1 MTQSRHYSNV
11 NGERLKLRS
20 EIIRKQLLGVLT
32 ASTLAAISAC
42 SAIPVDVTTLVADD
56 GDTNEFFGS
65 SVAIAGDIAV
75 VGAQGDDENGDES
88 GAAYVFTRSDAGWSQ
103 EAKLT
108 ANDAE
113 AGDQFGGSIA
123 LFGET
128 ILVGARR
135 DDDNGDESGAAYLFT
150 RYGSDWIQQAK
161 LTAADGEAGAEFG
174 RSVALSDD
182 TAIIG
187 AARDDEKG
195 EDSGSVYVFTRSGTN
210 WSQLAKL
217 TAADGAKGD
226 VFGISVALDGDT
238 ALIGAD
244 LDDDKGENSGSAYV
258 YTRSKGTWSQQ
269 AKLTAADAGNVDIF
283 GVRVAIS
290 GDTALI
296 AARRDDDDVNGAD
309 SGSAYVFI
317 RSGTSWTQQAKLT
330 ANDAE
335 AGDLFGYNVAL
346 YEDTGIVTAAMDDDK
361 GLNSGAAYVFT
372 RSGSDWSQ
380 QTKLTA
386 ADGAAD
392 DVFGWS
398 VSLSGNTALI
408 GAPTSIFELPG
419 GPGSAYIFQR
429 SGGSWSQ

>member
-1 MTQSRHYSNV
+1 M
-11 NGERLKLRS
+11 LRS
-20 EIIRKQLLGVLT
+20 DIIRRQLLGVLT

-42 SAIPVDVTTLVADD
+42 SAIPGDVTTLVADD
-56 GDTNEFFGS
+56 GDPNEFFGF

-150 RYGSDWIQQAK
+150 RYESDWIQQAK

-182 TAIIG
+182 TVIIG

-244 LDDDKGENSGSAYV
+244 LDDDKGENSGSVYV

-296 AARRDDDDVNGAD
+296 AARRDDDDVNGVD

-335 AGDLFGYNVAL
+335 AGDLFGFNVAL
-346 YEDTGIVTAAMDDDK
+346 YGDTGIVTAAMDDDK
-361 GLNSGAAYVFT
+361 GPNSGAAYVFT

-398 VSLSGNTALI
+398 VSLSGNTAMI

>member
-1 MTQSRHYSNV
+1 M
-11 NGERLKLRS
+11 LRS
-20 EIIRKQLLGVLT
+20 DIIRRQLLGVLT
-32 ASTLAAISAC
+32 ASTLAAISAF
-42 SAIPVDVTTLVADD
+42 SATPVDVTTLVADN
-56 GDTNEFFGS
+56 GDTNEFFGF

-135 DDDNGDESGAAYLFT
+135 DDHNGDQSGAAYLFT
-150 RYGSDWIQQAK
+150 RYESDWIQQAK

-182 TAIIG
+182 TVIIG

-244 LDDDKGENSGSAYV
+244 LDDDKGENSGSVYV

-296 AARRDDDDVNGAD
+296 AARRDDDDVNGVD

-335 AGDLFGYNVAL
+335 AGDLFGFNVAL
-346 YEDTGIVTAAMDDDK
+346 YGDTGIVTAAMDDDK
-361 GLNSGAAYVFT
+361 GPNSGAAYVFT

-398 VSLSGNTALI
+398 VSLSGNTAMI

>member
-1 MTQSRHYSNV
+1 M
-11 NGERLKLRS
+11 LRS
-20 EIIRKQLLGVLT
+20 DIIRRQLLGVLT

-42 SAIPVDVTTLVADD
+42 SAIPGDVTTLVADD
-56 GDTNEFFGS
+56 GDTNEFFGF

-150 RYGSDWIQQAK
+150 RYESDWIQQAK

-182 TAIIG
+182 TVIIG

-244 LDDDKGENSGSAYV
+244 LDDDKGENSGSVYV

-296 AARRDDDDVNGAD
+296 AARRDDDDVNGVD

-335 AGDLFGYNVAL
+335 AGDLFGFNVAL
-346 YEDTGIVTAAMDDDK
+346 YGDTGIVTAAMDDDK
-361 GLNSGAAYVFT
+361 GPNSGAAYVFT

-398 VSLSGNTALI
+398 VSLSGNTAMI

>member
-1 MTQSRHYSNV
+1 M
-11 NGERLKLRS
+11 LPS
-20 EIIRKQLLGVLT
+20 EIIRRQLLGVLT
-32 ASTLAAISAC
+32 ASMLAAISAC
-42 SAIPVDVTTLVADD
+42 SAVPVDVTTLVADD
-56 GDTNEFFGS
+56 GDANEFFGF
-65 SVAIAGDIAV
+65 SVAIAGDIVV

-108 ANDAE
+108 AADAE

-128 ILVGARR
+128 LLVGARR
-135 DDDNGDESGAAYLFT
+135 DDDNGDESGAAYLYT
-150 RYGSDWIQQAK
+150 RSGSDWIQQAK
-161 LTAADGEAGAEFG
+161 LTATDGEAGAEFG

-182 TAIIG
+182 TVIIG

-244 LDDDKGENSGSAYV
+244 LDDDKGENSGSVYV
-258 YTRSKGTWSQQ
+258 YTRSKGIWSQQ

-296 AARRDDDDVNGAD
+296 AARRDDDDVNGVD

-361 GLNSGAAYVFT
+361 DLNSGAAYVFT
-372 RSGSDWSQ
+372 RSGSDWSH

-419 GPGSAYIFQR
+419 GSGSAYVFQR
-429 SGGSWSQ
+429 SGSSWSQ

>member
-1 MTQSRHYSNV
+1 
-11 NGERLKLRS
+11 
-20 EIIRKQLLGVLT
+20 LLGVLT

-56 GDTNEFFGS
+56 GDTNQFFGF

-150 RYGSDWIQQAK
+150 RYKSDWIQQAK

-182 TAIIG
+182 TVIIG

-217 TAADGAKGD
+217 TAIDGAKGD

-244 LDDDKGENSGSAYV
+244 LDDDKIEDSGSVYV

-296 AARRDDDDVNGAD
+296 AARRDDDDVNGVD

-317 RSGTSWTQQAKLT
+317 RSGTIWTQQAKLT

-346 YEDTGIVTAAMDDDK
+346 YGDTGIVTAAMDDDK
-361 GLNSGAAYVFT
+361 GLNSGAAYVFS
-372 RSGSDWSQ
+372 RSGTNWTQ
-380 QTKLTA
+380 QAKLTA

-419 GPGSAYIFQR
+419 GSGSAYIFQR
-429 SGGSWSQ
+429 SGRSWSR

>member
-1 MTQSRHYSNV
+1 M
-11 NGERLKLRS
+11 LRS

-56 GDTNEFFGS
+56 GDTNEFFGF

-182 TAIIG
+182 TVIIG

-244 LDDDKGENSGSAYV
+244 LDDDKGENSGSVYV

-296 AARRDDDDVNGAD
+296 AARRDDDDVNGVD

-361 GLNSGAAYVFT
+361 DLNSGAAYVFT

-398 VSLSGNTALI
+398 VSLSGNTAMI

-419 GPGSAYIFQR
+419 GSGSAYIFQR

>member
-1 MTQSRHYSNV
+1 M
-11 NGERLKLRS
+11 LRS
-20 EIIRKQLLGVLT
+20 ETMRKQLLGALT

-42 SAIPVDVTTLVADD
+42 STAPIDVTTLVADD

-65 SVAIAGDIAV
+65 GVAIAGDIAV

-135 DDDNGDESGAAYLFT
+135 DGDNGDESGAAYLFT

-195 EDSGSVYVFTRSGTN
+195 EDSGSVYVFTRSGTH
-210 WSQLAKL
+210 WSQLQKL

-244 LDDDKGENSGSAYV
+244 LDDDKGENSGSVYV

-296 AARRDDDDVNGAD
+296 AARRDDDDVNGVD

-317 RSGTSWTQQAKLT
+317 RSGTIWTQQAKLT

-335 AGDLFGYNVAL
+335 ADDLFGYNVAL
-346 YEDTGIVTAAMDDDK
+346 FEDTGIVTAAMDDDK

-372 RSGSDWSQ
+372 RSGSEWSQ

-386 ADGAAD
+386 SDGAAND
-392 DVFGWS
+392 LFGWS
-398 VSLSGNTALI
+398 VSLSGNTVLI

-429 SGGSWSQ
+429 SGGSWSR

>member
-1 MTQSRHYSNV
+1 M
-11 NGERLKLRS
+11 LRS
-20 EIIRKQLLGVLT
+20 DIIRRQLLGVLT

-42 SAIPVDVTTLVADD
+42 SAIPGDVATLVADD
-56 GDTNEFFGS
+56 GDTNEFFGF

-150 RYGSDWIQQAK
+150 RYESDWIQQAK

-182 TAIIG
+182 TVIIG

-244 LDDDKGENSGSAYV
+244 LDDDKGENSGSVYV

-296 AARRDDDDVNGAD
+296 AARRDDDDVNGVD

-335 AGDLFGYNVAL
+335 AGDLFGFNVAL
-346 YEDTGIVTAAMDDDK
+346 YGDTGIVTAAMDDDK
-361 GLNSGAAYVFT
+361 GPNSGAAYVFT

-398 VSLSGNTALI
+398 VSLSGNTAMI

>member
-1 MTQSRHYSNV
+1 M
-11 NGERLKLRS
+11 LRS
-20 EIIRKQLLGVLT
+20 EIICKQLLGVLT
-32 ASTLAAISAC
+32 ASMLTAISAR
-42 SAIPVDVTTLVADD
+42 SAVPVDVTTLVADD
-56 GDTNEFFGS
+56 GDSNEFFGF

-135 DDDNGDESGAAYLFT
+135 DDDNGDDSGAAYLFT
-150 RYGSDWIQQAK
+150 RYESGWVQQAK

-174 RSVALSDD
+174 RSVVLSDN
-182 TAIIG
+182 TLLIG
-187 AARDDEKG
+187 APLDDEKG
-195 EDSGSVYVFTRSGTN
+195 EDSGSVYVFTRSEAN

-244 LDDDKGENSGSAYV
+244 LDDDKGEDSGSVYV
-258 YTRSKGTWSQQ
+258 YTRSEGTWSQQ
-269 AKLTAADAGNVDIF
+269 AKLTAADAGTVDIF

-296 AARRDDDDVNGAD
+296 AARRDDDDVNGVD

-335 AGDLFGYNVAL
+335 AGDLFGFSVAL
-346 YEDTGIVTAAMDDDK
+346 YGDTGIVTAAMDDDK

-386 ADGAAD
+386 PVGAAE

-398 VSLSGNTALI
+398 VSLSGNTAMI

-419 GPGSAYIFQR
+419 SSGSAYIFQR
-429 SGGSWSQ
+429 SGGGSWRQ

>member
-1 MTQSRHYSNV
+1 MTQSGYCSNV
-11 NGERLKLRS
+11 NGERLMLRS

-42 SAIPVDVTTLVADD
+42 SAIPVDVTTLVAD
-56 GDTNEFFGS
+56 FGS

>member
-1 MTQSRHYSNV
+1 M
-11 NGERLKLRS
+11 LRS
-20 EIIRKQLLGVLT
+20 EIIRKQWLGVLT
-32 ASTLAAISAC
+32 ASSLAAISAC

-56 GDTNEFFGS
+56 GDTNDFFGF

-75 VGAQGDDENGDES
+75 VGAQGDDEKGDES
-88 GAAYVFTRSDAGWSQ
+88 GAAYVFTRSDAGWRQ

-128 ILVGARR
+128 ILIGARR

-150 RYGSDWIQQAK
+150 RHESDWIQQAK

-182 TAIIG
+182 TVIIG

-195 EDSGSVYVFTRSGTN
+195 EDSGSVYVFTRSGTD

-217 TAADGAKGD
+217 TAADGAEGD

-244 LDDDKGENSGSAYV
+244 LDDDKGENSGSVYV

-296 AARRDDDDVNGAD
+296 AARRDDDDVNGVD

-335 AGDLFGYNVAL
+335 AGDLFGFTVAL
-346 YEDTGIVTAAMDDDK
+346 YQDTGIVTAAMDDDK
-361 GLNSGAAYVFT
+361 GINSGAAYVFT

-392 DVFGWS
+392 NVFGWS
-398 VSLSGNTALI
+398 VSLSGNTAMI

-419 GPGSAYIFQR
+419 GSGSAYIFQR
-429 SGGSWSQ
+429 SKGGWSQ

>member
-1 MTQSRHYSNV
+1 M
-11 NGERLKLRS
+11 LRS
-20 EIIRKQLLGVLT
+20 EIIRRQLLCVLT

-42 SAIPVDVTTLVADD
+42 SATPVDVTTLVADD
-56 GDTNEFFGS
+56 GDANEFFGF

-150 RYGSDWIQQAK
+150 RYDSEWIQQAK

-182 TAIIG
+182 TVIIG

-195 EDSGSVYVFTRSGTN
+195 EDSGSVYVFTRSGTS

-244 LDDDKGENSGSAYV
+244 LDDDKGEDSGSVYV

-296 AARRDDDDVNGAD
+296 AARRDDDDVNGVD

-361 GLNSGAAYVFT
+361 GLNSGAAYVFK
-372 RSGSDWSQ
+372 RSGTSWTQ
-380 QTKLTA
+380 QAKLTA

-398 VSLSGNTALI
+398 VSLSGNTAMI
-408 GAPTSIFELPG
+408 GAPTSIFEMPG
-419 GPGSAYIFQR
+419 GSGSAYIFQR
-429 SGGSWSQ
+429 SRGSWSQ

>member
-1 MTQSRHYSNV
+1 M
-11 NGERLKLRS
+11 LRS
-20 EIIRKQLLGVLT
+20 EIIRRQLLCVLT

-42 SAIPVDVTTLVADD
+42 SATPVDVTTLVADD
-56 GDTNEFFGS
+56 GDANEFFGF

-135 DDDNGDESGAAYLFT
+135 KDDNGDESGAAYLFT
-150 RYGSDWIQQAK
+150 RYDSDWIQQAK

-182 TAIIG
+182 TLIIG

-244 LDDDKGENSGSAYV
+244 LDDDKGEDSGSVYV

-296 AARRDDDDVNGAD
+296 AARRDDDDVNGVD

-330 ANDAE
+330 ADDAE

-361 GLNSGAAYVFT
+361 GLNSGSAYVFI
-372 RSGSDWSQ
+372 RSGTSWTQ
-380 QTKLTA
+380 QAKLTA

-398 VSLSGNTALI
+398 VSLFGNTAMI

-419 GPGSAYIFQR
+419 GSGSAYIFQR
-429 SGGSWSQ
+429 SRGSWSQ

>member
-1 MTQSRHYSNV
+1 M
-11 NGERLKLRS
+11 LRS
-20 EIIRKQLLGVLT
+20 DIIRRQLLGVLT

-42 SAIPVDVTTLVADD
+42 SAIPGDVATLVADD
-56 GDTNEFFGS
+56 GDTNEFFGF

-150 RYGSDWIQQAK
+150 RYESDWIQQAK

-244 LDDDKGENSGSAYV
+244 LDDDKGENSGSVYV

-296 AARRDDDDVNGAD
+296 AARRDDDDVNGVD

-335 AGDLFGYNVAL
+335 AGDLFGFNVAL
-346 YEDTGIVTAAMDDDK
+346 YGDTGIVTAAMDDDK
-361 GLNSGAAYVFT
+361 GPNSGAAYVFT

-398 VSLSGNTALI
+398 VSLSGNTAMI

>member
-1 MTQSRHYSNV
+1 M
-11 NGERLKLRS
+11 LRS
-20 EIIRKQLLGVLT
+20 EITRKQLLGVLT
-32 ASTLAAISAC
+32 APTLAAISAC

-56 GDTNEFFGS
+56 GDTNEFFGF

-150 RYGSDWIQQAK
+150 RHGSDWIQQAK

-187 AARDDEKG
+187 AARDNEKG
-195 EDSGSVYVFTRSGTN
+195 QDSGALYVFTRSGAN

-244 LDDDKGENSGSAYV
+244 LDDDNGENSGSVYV

-296 AARRDDDDVNGAD
+296 AARRDDDDVNGVD

-380 QTKLTA
+380 KTKLTA
-386 ADGAAD
+386 ADGAAG

-429 SGGSWSQ
+429 SGGSWNQ

>member
-1 MTQSRHYSNV
+1 MSLS
-11 NGERLKLRS
+11 L
-20 EIIRKQLLGVLT
+20 IIRKRLLGLLT
-32 ASTLAAISAC
+32 ASTLAALSAC
-42 SAIPVDVTTLVADD
+42 SAEPLDVTTLIADD
-56 GDTNEFFGS
+56 GDSNEFFGF

-75 VGAQGDDENGDES
+75 VGAQGDDENGDDS
-88 GAAYVFTRSDAGWSQ
+88 GAAYVFTRSGDDWSQ

-113 AGDQFGGSIA
+113 AGDQFGGSVA

-150 RYGSDWIQQAK
+150 RHGSGWVQQAK
-161 LTAADGEAGAEFG
+161 LTAADGESGAEFG
-174 RSVALSDD
+174 RSVALCGD
-182 TAIIG
+182 TAVIG
-187 AARDDEKG
+187 AALDDAKG
-195 EDSGSVYVFTRSGTN
+195 EDSGSVYMFTRSGTN

-238 ALIGAD
+238 ALVGAD
-244 LDDDKGENSGSAYV
+244 LDDDKAEDSGSVYV
-258 YTRSKGTWSQQ
+258 YTRSKGNWSQQ
-269 AKLTAADAGNVDIF
+269 AKLTADDAGNVDIF

-296 AARRDDDDVNGAD
+296 AARRDDDDVNGVD
-309 SGSAYVFI
+309 SGSAYVFV

-335 AGDLFGYNVAL
+335 AGDLFGFSVAL
-346 YEDTGIVTAAMDDDK
+346 YEDTAIVTAAMDDDG

-380 QTKLTA
+380 QAKLTA
-386 ADGAAD
+386 ADGAAE

-398 VSLSGNTALI
+398 VSLSGNTAMV

-419 GPGSAYIFQR
+419 GSGSAYLFHR

>member
-1 MTQSRHYSNV
+1 M
-11 NGERLKLRS
+11 
-20 EIIRKQLLGVLT
+20 
-32 ASTLAAISAC
+32 
-42 SAIPVDVTTLVADD
+42 
-56 GDTNEFFGS
+56 
-65 SVAIAGDIAV
+65 
-75 VGAQGDDENGDES
+75 
-88 GAAYVFTRSDAGWSQ
+88 
-103 EAKLT
+103 
-108 ANDAE
+108 AE
-113 AGDQFGGSIA
+113 WSIA

-174 RSVALSDD
+174 RSVALSDG

-210 WSQLAKL
+210 WSQRAKL

-244 LDDDKGENSGSAYV
+244 LDDDKGENSGSVYV

-269 AKLTAADAGNVDIF
+269 AKLTADDAGDVDIF

-296 AARRDDDDVNGAD
+296 AAGIFTPVHNLLPLPLSPPWLVFLWVNFA
-309 SGSAYVFI
+309 
-317 RSGTSWTQQAKLT
+317 T
-330 ANDAE
+330 
-335 AGDLFGYNVAL
+335 
-346 YEDTGIVTAAMDDDK
+346 
-361 GLNSGAAYVFT
+361 T
-372 RSGSDWSQ
+372 RPSSS
-380 QTKLTA
+380 
-386 ADGAAD
+386 
-392 DVFGWS
+392 S
-398 VSLSGNTALI
+398 
-408 GAPTSIFELPG
+408 
-419 GPGSAYIFQR
+419 
-429 SGGSWSQ
+429 

>member
-1 MTQSRHYSNV
+1 M
-11 NGERLKLRS
+11 LRS

-56 GDTNEFFGS
+56 GDTNEFFGF

-182 TAIIG
+182 TVIIG

-244 LDDDKGENSGSAYV
+244 LDDDKRENSGSVYV

-296 AARRDDDDVNGAD
+296 AARRDDDDVNGVD

-361 GLNSGAAYVFT
+361 DLNSGAAYVFT

-398 VSLSGNTALI
+398 VSLSGNTAMI

-419 GPGSAYIFQR
+419 GSGSAYIFQR

>member
-1 MTQSRHYSNV
+1 M
-11 NGERLKLRS
+11 LRS

-56 GDTNEFFGS
+56 GDTNEFFGF

-150 RYGSDWIQQAK
+150 RYGFDWIQQAK

-182 TAIIG
+182 TVIIG

-244 LDDDKGENSGSAYV
+244 LDDDKGENSGSVYV

-296 AARRDDDDVNGAD
+296 AARRDDDDVNGVD

-361 GLNSGAAYVFT
+361 DLNSGAAYVFT

-398 VSLSGNTALI
+398 VSLSGNTAMI

-419 GPGSAYIFQR
+419 GSGSAYIFQR

>member
-1 MTQSRHYSNV
+1 M
-11 NGERLKLRS
+11 LRS
-20 EIIRKQLLGVLT
+20 DIIRRQLLGVLT

-42 SAIPVDVTTLVADD
+42 SAIPGDVTTLVADD
-56 GDTNEFFGS
+56 GDTNQFFGF

-150 RYGSDWIQQAK
+150 RYESDWIQQAK

-182 TAIIG
+182 TVIIG

-244 LDDDKGENSGSAYV
+244 LDDDKGENSGSVYV

-296 AARRDDDDVNGAD
+296 AARRDDDDVNGVD

-335 AGDLFGYNVAL
+335 AGDLFGFNVAL
-346 YEDTGIVTAAMDDDK
+346 YGDTGIVTAAMDDDK
-361 GLNSGAAYVFT
+361 GPNSGAAYVFT

-398 VSLSGNTALI
+398 VSLSGNTAMI

>member
-1 MTQSRHYSNV
+1 M
-11 NGERLKLRS
+11 LRS
-20 EIIRKQLLGVLT
+20 EIIRKQLLVVLT

-56 GDTNEFFGS
+56 GDTNQFLGF

-75 VGAQGDDENGDES
+75 VGAQGDDENGYES

-150 RYGSDWIQQAK
+150 RSGSDWIQQAK

-195 EDSGSVYVFTRSGTN
+195 EDSGSVYVFTRSGSN
-210 WSQLAKL
+210 WSQLTKL

-244 LDDDKGENSGSAYV
+244 LDDDKGEDSGSVYV
-258 YTRSKGTWSQQ
+258 YTRSNGTWNQQ

-296 AARRDDDDVNGAD
+296 AARRDDDDVNGVD

-330 ANDAE
+330 ANDAG

-361 GLNSGAAYVFT
+361 GLNAGAAYVFT
-372 RSGSDWSQ
+372 RSGTSWTQ
-380 QTKLTA
+380 QAKLTA
-386 ADGAAD
+386 ADGETE

-398 VSLSGNTALI
+398 VALSGNTAMI

-419 GPGSAYIFQR
+419 GSGSAYIFHR

>member
-1 MTQSRHYSNV
+1 M
-11 NGERLKLRS
+11 LRS
-20 EIIRKQLLGVLT
+20 EIIRRQLLGVLT

-56 GDTNEFFGS
+56 GDTNQFFGF

-123 LFGET
+123 LFGGT
-128 ILVGARR
+128 ILVGARQ

-150 RYGSDWIQQAK
+150 RYESDWIQQAK

-182 TAIIG
+182 TVIIG

-217 TAADGAKGD
+217 TAVDGAKGD

-244 LDDDKGENSGSAYV
+244 LDDDKIEDSGSVYV

-296 AARRDDDDVNGAD
+296 AARRDDDDVNGVD

-317 RSGTSWTQQAKLT
+317 RSGTIWTQQAKLT

-346 YEDTGIVTAAMDDDK
+346 YGDTGIVTAAMDDDK
-361 GLNSGAAYVFT
+361 GLNSGAAYVFS
-372 RSGSDWSQ
+372 RSGTNWTQ
-380 QTKLTA
+380 QAKLTA

-419 GPGSAYIFQR
+419 RSGSAYIFQR
-429 SGGSWSQ
+429 SGRSWSR

>member
-1 MTQSRHYSNV
+1 M
-11 NGERLKLRS
+11 LRS

-42 SAIPVDVTTLVADD
+42 SAIPVDVTKLVADD
-56 GDTNEFFGS
+56 GDTNQFFGF

-244 LDDDKGENSGSAYV
+244 LDDDKGEDSGSVYV

-296 AARRDDDDVNGAD
+296 AARRDDDDVNGVD

-335 AGDLFGYNVAL
+335 AGDLFGFNVAL

-386 ADGAAD
+386 ADGAAE

-398 VSLSGNTALI
+398 VSLSGNTAMI

-419 GPGSAYIFQR
+419 GSGSAYIFRR
-429 SGGSWSQ
+429 SRGSWSQ

>member
-1 MTQSRHYSNV
+1 MS
-11 NGERLKLRS
+11 RS
-20 EIIRKQLLGVLT
+20 ETIRKQLLGVLT
-32 ASTLAAISAC
+32 ASTLAAFSAC

-75 VGAQGDDENGDES
+75 VGAQGDGENGDES

-123 LFGET
+123 LFGQT

-150 RYGSDWIQQAK
+150 RNESDWIQQAK

-195 EDSGSVYVFTRSGTN
+195 EDSGSVYVFTRSGTD

-244 LDDDKGENSGSAYV
+244 LDDDKGEDSGSVYV

-269 AKLTAADAGNVDIF
+269 AKLTAADAGDVDIF

-296 AARRDDDDVNGAD
+296 AARRDDDDVNGVD

-346 YEDTGIVTAAMDDDK
+346 HSDTGIVTAAMDDDK

-392 DVFGWS
+392 DLFGWS
-398 VSLSGNTALI
+398 VSLSGNTAMI

-419 GPGSAYIFQR
+419 GSGSAYIFQR

>member
-1 MTQSRHYSNV
+1 M
-11 NGERLKLRS
+11 LRS

-32 ASTLAAISAC
+32 ASALAAISAC
-42 SAIPVDVTTLVADD
+42 SAKPVDVTTLVADD
-56 GDTNEFFGS
+56 GDSNEFFGF

-135 DDDNGDESGAAYLFT
+135 NDDNGDESGAAYLFT
-150 RYGSDWIQQAK
+150 RFESDWIQQAK

-174 RSVALSDD
+174 RSVALSGD

-195 EDSGSVYVFTRSGTN
+195 EDSGSVYVFTRSGTG

-217 TAADGAKGD
+217 TATDGAKGD

-244 LDDDKGENSGSAYV
+244 LDDDKGENSGSVYV

-296 AARRDDDDVNGAD
+296 AARRDDDDVNGVD

-317 RSGTSWTQQAKLT
+317 RSGTNWTQQAKLT

-335 AGDLFGYNVAL
+335 AGDLFGFNVAL
-346 YEDTGIVTAAMDDDK
+346 YKDTGIVTAAMDDDK
-361 GLNSGAAYVFT
+361 GLNSGAAYVFK

-380 QTKLTA
+380 QAKLTA
-386 ADGAAD
+386 VDGAAD

-398 VSLSGNTALI
+398 VSLSGNTAVI
-408 GAPTSIFELPG
+408 GAPTSIFESPG
-419 GPGSAYIFQR
+419 GSGSAYIFQR